1 MSDRPTCDTPGCG
14 KPIPKGGAGH
24 PEICPDCLTALAR
37 DERVTRAAEQA
48 YRARLL
54 KIADKAIRHRKKA
67 ETDGAARIAYDF
79 CANEYL
85 DALLAELLPPGRLP
99 PLVER

>member
-1 MSDRPTCDTPGCG
+1 MSKRPICETPGCG
-14 KPIPKGGAGH
+14 RAIPKGGEGH

-54 KIADKAIRHRKKA
+54 KIANKAIRHRKKA

-79 CANEYL
+79 CAIEYL
-85 DALLAELLPPGRLP
+85 DALLAELLPPGRLL
-99 PLVER
+99 PLVDL